1 MVKHKRLYHKGSL
14 VWPLILIGF
23 GIIFLLN
30 NLGALDWD
38 VWFLVVRLWP
48 LLLIA
53 VGLDVL
59 LGRRPGIWAALTV
72 FIIIGLFVGG
82 VWLIRSTRSVWT
94 GELNT
99 VDIVQKLDNATS
111 AEVELIFGVGELEV
125 RAMGG
130 SNNLVEGILD
140 LTKDENLT
148 QDFSIINGTA
158 YFNLES
164 AGMQFYPSWLVHDR
178 FDDPRKWRIEL
189 NDSIPID
196 LDIRTGVSYAV
207 IDLRDMNLTNVEID
221 TGVGETIVY
230 LPSSGRFAAR
240 ISGGVGSLRVYVP
253 VNLAVRIHI
262 DDILGN
268 TSVSGGYYQ
277 SGNIFYSENYET
289 AENRIELYLN
299 GGIGEI
305 QVIQIER

>member
-1 MVKHKRLYHKGSL
+1 MVKHKRLYRKVSL
-14 VWPLILIGF
+14 VWPLILIGL

-38 VWFLVVRLWP
+38 VWFLIVRLWP

-59 LGRRPGIWAALTV
+59 LGRRAGIWAALTV

-82 VWLIRSTRSVWT
+82 VWLIRSTMSVWT
-94 GELNT
+94 GELYT

-140 LTKDENLT
+140 ITEDENLT
-148 QDFSIINGTA
+148 QDFSIVNGTA

-164 AGMQFYPSWLVHDR
+164 VGMQFYPSWLVHDG

-189 NDSIPID
+189 NDSVPID
-196 LDIRTGVSYAV
+196 LE
-207 IDLRDMNLTNVEID
+207 DLNLTNVEID

-253 VNLAVRIHI
+253 VDLAIRIHI
-262 DDILGN
+262 NDILLGN
-268 TSVSGGYYQ
+268 TSVAGGYYQ
-277 SGNIFYSENYET
+277 SGNVFYSENYDT

>member
-1 MVKHKRLYHKGSL
+1 MVKHIKPYRKGSL
-14 VWPLILIGF
+14 VWPLILIGL

-38 VWFLVVRLWP
+38 VWFLIVRLWP

-59 LGRRPGIWAALTV
+59 LGRRAGIWAALTV
-72 FIIIGLFVGG
+72 FIIIWLFVGG
-82 VWLIRSTRSVWT
+82 VWLIRSTMSVWT
-94 GELNT
+94 GELYT

-140 LTKDENLT
+140 ITEDENLT
-148 QDFSIINGTA
+148 QDFSIVNGTA

-164 AGMQFYPSWLVHDR
+164 VGMQFYPSWLVHDG

-189 NDSIPID
+189 NDSVPID
-196 LDIRTGVSYAV
+196 LE
-207 IDLRDMNLTNVEID
+207 DLNLTNVEID

-230 LPSSGRFAAR
+230 LPSSGHFAAR

-253 VNLAVRIHI
+253 VDLAVRIHI

-268 TSVSGGYYQ
+268 TSVSGSYYQ

-299 GGIGEI
+299 SGIGEI